1 MIRIRAENLTVTVK
15 KLKQNAQVWS
25 QFFKS
30 LAKKIYA
37 FVEIGQQLL
46 ELKPEA
52 NMGVEFSQ
60 IKYATRTLEFSE
72 CSL

>member
-1 MIRIRAENLTVTVK
+1 M
-15 KLKQNAQVWS
+15 
-25 QFFKS
+25 
-30 LAKKIYA
+30 
-37 FVEIGQQLL
+37 EIGQQLL

-72 CSL
+72 CTRCNDSEYSTKTRMPEFMKNGEKPIKQITFCFFNQKK